1 LILIISLKYA
11 VLILRADN
19 RGEGGI
25 VALLALLRARRARP
39 GTWRSAVLMLGL
51 LGAALLYGDGAITP
65 AISVLSAVEGLKLDA
80 PGLGPAVLP
89 ATLAIL
95 IGLFLVQRR
104 GTGFIGGI
112 FGPLMLVWFIVIG
125 ILGLRGIV
133 LSPGIL
139 AAFDPFHAL
148 GFLIHAPPLVGLGV
162 LGAAFL
168 AVTGGEAMYAD
179 MGHFS
184 RVPIRLA
191 WFGVVLPA
199 LFLNYFGQGA
209 LLLVD
214 PQALENPFFRLAPEW
229 FHYGL
234 VAFATLATIIA
245 SQAIISGAFSL
256 TQQAVQLGF
265 LPRLSVRHTASHMR
279 GQIYV
284 PVVNWTLAIA
294 TLGAV
299 AVFGSSDNLA
309 GAYGIAVSLLMAI
322 TTALAALVAIQWGF
336 NPALVI
342 VVNGSFLVVDLIFVA
357 ANSMKLLQGG
367 WFPLLLAATI
377 AFLMSTWRRGQQ
389 FSEKARSNVRESQK
403 EFLAK
408 LEARPPV
415 RLPGTAAFLTSGS
428 VGIPLTLTHHLKHIY
443 ALHKR
448 VLLIT
453 LRTTE
458 EPRVRREECTEIHE
472 LPAGLIRVRLRF
484 GFMERPSVPEG
495 LRLAHE
501 QAKLE
506 CGNLSEIS
514 YYIGR
519 ETVIPTER
527 IPGMW
532 VWREEIYAF
541 MQRNAERSAA
551 YFCIPATQVVELG
564 IEIEI

>member
-1 LILIISLKYA
+1 
-11 VLILRADN
+11 
-19 RGEGGI
+19 
-25 VALLALLRARRARP
+25 
-39 GTWRSAVLMLGL
+39 
-51 LGAALLYGDGAITP
+51 
-65 AISVLSAVEGLKLDA
+65 
-80 PGLGPAVLP
+80 
-89 ATLAIL
+89 
-95 IGLFLVQRR
+95 
-104 GTGFIGGI
+104 
-112 FGPLMLVWFIVIG
+112 
-125 ILGLRGIV
+125 
-133 LSPGIL
+133 
-139 AAFDPFHAL
+139 
-148 GFLIHAPPLVGLGV
+148 
-162 LGAAFL
+162 
-168 AVTGGEAMYAD
+168 
-179 MGHFS
+179 
-184 RVPIRLA
+184 
-191 WFGVVLPA
+191 
-199 LFLNYFGQGA
+199 
-209 LLLVD
+209 
-214 PQALENPFFRLAPEW
+214 
-229 FHYGL
+229 
-234 VAFATLATIIA
+234 
-245 SQAIISGAFSL
+245 
-256 TQQAVQLGF
+256 
-265 LPRLSVRHTASHMR
+265 
-279 GQIYV
+279 
-284 PVVNWTLAIA
+284 
-294 TLGAV
+294 
-299 AVFGSSDNLA
+299 
-309 GAYGIAVSLLMAI
+309 
-322 TTALAALVAIQWGF
+322 
-336 NPALVI
+336 
-342 VVNGSFLVVDLIFVA
+342 
-357 ANSMKLLQGG
+357 MKLLQGG